1 MSESEIIKFPY
12 ESPTEYFEFRGM
24 IYDVTFNNYLTRHG
38 GPFDRG
44 SADSYYRR
52 PSVPHYWP
60 EGTGHGEQVMEKDMT
75 EDEVVEYLAGF
86 EYNETIVQDYKD
98 WG

>member
-1 MSESEIIKFPY
+1 MRRDD
-12 ESPTEYFEFRGM
+12 EYIDNKEWFEYKGI
-24 IYDVTFNNYLTRHG
+24 IYDVTHGNYLTRHG

-52 PSVPHYWP
+52 PTEPHYWP
-60 EGTGHGEQVMEKDMT
+60 EGTYKGEKVTQEKMT
-75 EDEVVEYLAGF
+75 EEEIVEYNAGVD
-86 EYNETIVQDYKD
+86 YNETVVQDYKD